1 MTDWLKEF
9 GRRIGMLLHRRQF
22 RADLEEEMRLHIDL
36 RQTQQAELGM
46 PLDKAGAA
54 ARRRFGNTLALKEES
69 HRAWG
74 WGWLESFL
82 QDIGYGVRA
91 MLRSPGGTIVALLS
105 LALGIG
111 ANTAIFTFMDAVILR
126 SLPVKDPKQLV
137 LLGPGRVDGITDAF
151 TSTDL
156 YSYPFYRQLQQEN
169 HVFSN
174 VAAIFSMT
182 NDVHGYVSNR
192 AGQEP
197 MQIQLVSGTYFQ
209 VLGVHAMMG
218 RTLPGAAESM
228 CKEPTTTRTP
238 K

>member
-1 MTDWLKEF
+1 
-9 GRRIGMLLHRRQF
+9 
-22 RADLEEEMRLHIDL
+22 
-36 RQTQQAELGM
+36 
-46 PLDKAGAA
+46 
-54 ARRRFGNTLALKEES
+54 
-69 HRAWG
+69 
-74 WGWLESFL
+74 
-82 QDIGYGVRA
+82 

-151 TSTDL
+151 ASTDL

-192 AGQEP
+192 AEQEP